1 MEPYDAKSAL
11 DELKEDAVLPHPVR
25 LRDMI
30 LRTQLDAVRALEMNR
45 EFQSYLSHYGE
56 TQKVALE
63 ILEKLAASEPRKR
76 RSRDRAGARCAR
88 GQPRRRERGAF
99 PFA

>member
-1 MEPYDAKSAL
+1 MDHYDAKAAL

-30 LRTQLDAVRALEMNR
+30 LRTPLNAVDALEMNR
-45 EFQSYLSHYGE
+45 EFQNYLLNYGE

-63 ILEKLAASEPRKR
+63 ILEKIAASVPEN
-76 RSRDRAGARCAR
+76 S
-88 GQPRRRERGAF
+88 
-99 PFA
+99 